1 MEHESWKIKTW
12 ELGERSATLRVKLNG
27 LLLGL
32 LLSANKNIV
41 LAYQDYQLKNV
52 NPIRTSFEMP
62 QNSLDCFTFKNINC
76 MF

>member
-1 MEHESWKIKTW
+1 MGIGREKCNSSCYIEWPFS
-12 ELGERSATLRVKLNG
+12 
-27 LLLGL
+27 GL